1 MSVTKKRID
10 MVNIGE
16 KLMERADDAFEKARY
31 LEGLSIQIVTLAGL
45 LPTEG
50 LEVWLHNYDV
60 KDTFTLDE
68 LAEMTLDVAAQ
79 FMSADEAA
87 KPSPRRTTS
96 KLTNAKGGDA

>member
-1 MSVTKKRID
+1 MCIRDS
-10 MVNIGE
+10 
-16 KLMERADDAFEKARY
+16 
-31 LEGLSIQIVTLAGL
+31 
-45 LPTEG
+45 
-50 LEVWLHNYDV
+50 NYDV

-79 FMSADEAA
+79 YMPADEGEA